1 MGLFGRKKQAP
12 PAKRATPSRGRT
24 ATSVVTHSQ
33 IGEVTVARNPRAR
46 RISVSVRP
54 PGAVRLTLPAA
65 VPLQEGLRFLE
76 SKREWIAAAR
86 ERIRNKTSPT
96 IIAPPYSTRAH
107 TLELRLA
114 DIPNIRVRIADGR
127 ITVTHP
133 HHIHHSDEQV
143 QAAIKKGIEEAWRIE
158 AKELLPG
165 RVAEIAHSLGM
176 RYNNVSVRNT
186 VSKWGSCSARND
198 ISLSIH
204 LMRLPD
210 ELVDYIIVHELC
222 HTVHKNHGP
231 QFHALLDTLTAGRH
245 PAFRKQLRSYHTRG

>member
-1 MGLFGRKKQAP
+1 MGLFGSKIKKIKSPARKQTTKSIIEYP
-12 PAKRATPSRGRT
+12 E
-24 ATSVVTHSQ
+24 

-54 PGAVRLTLPAA
+54 PGVVRLTLPAA
-65 VPLQEGLRFLE
+65 VSMQDGLRFLG

-86 ERIRNKTSPT
+86 ERIRLKTTP
-96 IIAPPYSTRAH
+96 IVIATPYSTRMH
-107 TLELRLA
+107 TLELRAA
-114 DIPNIRVRIADGR
+114 DISVLRVRIADGR
-127 ITVTHP
+127 ITVSHP
-133 HHIHHSDEQV
+133 HSLSCSDESV

-165 RVAEIAHSLGM
+165 RVAAIARRLGL
-176 RYNNVSVRNT
+176 RYNSVSVRNT

-198 ISLSIH
+198 LSLSIH

-210 ELVDYIIVHELC
+210 VLIDYIIIHELC

-231 QFHALLDTLTAGRH
+231 QFHALLDTLTDGEHQALR
-245 PAFRKQLRSYHTRG
+245 RQLRAYHTRW